1 MRLYLDESVQL
12 WLKVTF
18 NSCHVWERRPAAR
31 CPVYNSEWNARL
43 AGERG
48 STRLAISQL
57 AQNIWFFFLFPPPH
71 TPPTPLQA
79 MKADA
84 AQMVNIKNTHKNA
97 EMCEYLHST
106 SVSVCIDS
114 PSGCARHSPLT
125 HLDSYVCV
133 GKATGRRGLSRLGGL
148 RFYFTLQC
156 LHFLTIRKHAHKG
169 MSRDVEVLWEI
180 CFPAGLFAFRFV

>member
-57 AQNIWFFFLFPPPH
+57 AQNICFFFLFPPPH

-84 AQMVNIKNTHKNA
+84 AQMVNRAAAHIKMPRCVNIYIPHQSPSALIPPRAALGIHLWLTLIHMFVWGKLRGGVA
-97 EMCEYLHST
+97 CHG
-106 SVSVCIDS
+106 SVALDFISCCSVCTFWRYANM
-114 PSGCARHSPLT
+114 PTREC
-125 HLDSYVCV
+125 
-133 GKATGRRGLSRLGGL
+133 RGML
-148 RFYFTLQC
+148 
-156 LHFLTIRKHAHKG
+156 K
-169 MSRDVEVLWEI
+169 
-180 CFPAGLFAFRFV
+180 CFEKIKKK